1 MRISELFVSSYG
13 KLNSNTRL
21 ILLFSPSFV
30 IREVYILL
38 VSLKNQMIP
47 KRILF
52 GFVISAFMIAIAMY
66 DINTSSNAT
75 PTGNKIFKV
84 AAGGG
89 NITAPWTVFLPQTL
103 TINVGDSVE
112 WYNPT
117 IGAAEPHTVTFTLDN
132 GTFAGVAS
140 PLDVSNKTE
149 FNLVQTM
156 RQS

>member
-84 AAGGG
+84 AAGG
-89 NITAPWTVFLPQTL
+89 VFHLGQCFFLKP
-103 TINVGDSVE
+103 
-112 WYNPT
+112 
-117 IGAAEPHTVTFTLDN
+117 
-132 GTFAGVAS
+132 
-140 PLDVSNKTE
+140 
-149 FNLVQTM
+149 
-156 RQS
+156 